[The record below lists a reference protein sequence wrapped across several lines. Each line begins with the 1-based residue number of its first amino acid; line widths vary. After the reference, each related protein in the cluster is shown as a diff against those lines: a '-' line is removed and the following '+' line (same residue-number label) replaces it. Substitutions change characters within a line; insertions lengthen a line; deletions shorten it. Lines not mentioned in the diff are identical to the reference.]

1 MHFIKEVISFFL
13 HLDVNLNIIIAQYG
27 TLTYAI
33 LFFVI
38 FAETGFVLTP
48 FLPGDSLLFAAGTF
62 ASRGILNENYLFLIL
77 ALAAII
83 GDTLNYWI
91 GHIIGP
97 KIFHKEEVRFFKKEY
112 LIRTHKFFE
121 KYGGKTIIIARFIPI
136 IRTFAPFVA
145 GIGGMTYS
153 KFIIYNILG
162 AALWV
167 ALLVYSGFYFG
178 NVEIVKNNFSL
189 VIAAIIV
196 ISILPG
202 LLEFLR
208 QRNNIRKKGK
218 GEREKF

>member
-1 MHFIKEVISFFL
+1 MHFIKEVINFFL
-13 HLDVNLNIIIAQYG
+13 HLDVNLNIIITQYG
-27 TLTYAI
+27 ILTYAI
-33 LFFVI
+33 LFVVI

-48 FLPGDSLLFAAGTF
+48 FLPGDSLLFAAGAF
-62 ASRGILNENYLFLIL
+62 ASRGVLNENYLFLIL

-91 GHIIGP
+91 GHFIGP
-97 KIFHKEEVRFFKKEY
+97 KIFHKEKVRFFKKEY
-112 LIRTHKFFE
+112 LERTHKFFE

-178 NVEIVKNNFSL
+178 NVEIVKDNFSL
-189 VIAAIIV
+189 VIAAIII

-202 LLEFLR
+202 FIEFIR
-208 QRNNIRKKGK
+208 QRNKSRTKV
-218 GEREKF
+218 

>member
-1 MHFIKEVISFFL
+1 MQFIKEVISFFL
-13 HLDVNLNIIIAQYG
+13 HLDVNLNIIITQYG

-33 LFFVI
+33 LFAVI

-48 FLPGDSLLFAAGTF
+48 FLPGDSLLFAAGAF
-62 ASRGILNENYLFLIL
+62 AARGVLNENYLFLIL

-91 GHIIGP
+91 GHFIGP
-97 KIFHKEEVRFFKKEY
+97 KVFHKEKVRFFKKEY
-112 LIRTHKFFE
+112 LERTHKFFE

-178 NVEIVKNNFSL
+178 NVEVVKNNFSL

-202 LLEFLR
+202 LIEFLR
-208 QRNNIRKKGK
+208 QRAIGK
-218 GEREKF
+218 ANVKRQK

>member
-1 MHFIKEVISFFL
+1 MQFIKEVISFFL
-13 HLDVNLNIIIAQYG
+13 HLDVNLNIIITQYG

-33 LFFVI
+33 LFAVI

-48 FLPGDSLLFAAGTF
+48 FLPGDSLLFAAGAF
-62 ASRGILNENYLFLIL
+62 AARGVLNENYLFLIL

-91 GHIIGP
+91 GHFIGP
-97 KIFHKEEVRFFKKEY
+97 KVFHKEKVRFFKKEY
-112 LIRTHKFFE
+112 LERTHKFFE

-178 NVEIVKNNFSL
+178 NVEVVKNNFSL

-202 LLEFLR
+202 LIEFLR
-208 QRNNIRKKGK
+208 QRAIGK
-218 GEREKF
+218 AKVKRQK

>member
-1 MHFIKEVISFFL
+1 MQFIKEVISFFL
-13 HLDVNLNIIIAQYG
+13 HLDVNLNIIITQYG

-33 LFFVI
+33 LFAVI

-48 FLPGDSLLFAAGTF
+48 FLPGDSLLFAAGAF
-62 ASRGILNENYLFLIL
+62 AARGALNENYLFLFL

-91 GHIIGP
+91 GHFIGP
-97 KIFHKEEVRFFKKEY
+97 KVFHKEKVRFFKKEY
-112 LIRTHKFFE
+112 LERTHKFFE

-153 KFIIYNILG
+153 KFIIYNVLG

-202 LLEFLR
+202 LIEFLR
-208 QRNNIRKKGK
+208 QRAKGK
-218 GEREKF
+218 AKVKRQK